1 MMKKLLILFIF
12 LSCIA
17 LGPEKSFAAPGDLQS
32 KIDALEEGES
42 LTLEGITY
50 EGNLVI
56 TNSIKISGTKGTVI
70 KGDGDGNVIS
80 IKAPGVTIANL
91 TVTNG
96 SMDRTAPE
104 EYAGIKVF
112 SNGNTIE
119 NVYIHDV
126 FHGIYLSKAYHNTL
140 KNNHILGFADGEVA
154 GQGNGIQVYY
164 SNGNMI
170 TGNTIEGSRDG
181 MYFDYS
187 NGNTILDNEISRTRY
202 GLHYMYSHSN
212 RFSGNTFAFNTGG
225 AALMM
230 SNDIKLANNQ
240 FIFNYGNRS
249 FGVLL
254 QQTNDIVIEN
264 NTFYLNQR
272 GIYSDQAN
280 RTTVRENRIVQNQ
293 IGVELWASSSQHIF
307 TENTISENIIPAVT
321 LGGQGVNNFWNLA
334 DRGNDWGSSFPLVDL
349 DQDRT
354 GDFPITYR
362 SSLYELLEDQEL
374 TYLFLKSP
382 ALKIYEKLNS
392 FLNGEEVMFEDAHP
406 LVGSGGTANP
416 SRILITGLFL
426 IGILLFSKGRYRL
439 CIIFGKNGRKR

>member
-1 MMKKLLILFIF
+1 MKKLLFLFIF
-12 LSCIA
+12 LLCFA
-17 LGPEKSFAAPGDLQS
+17 LGPDNSFAAPGDLQS

-56 TNSIKISGTKGTVI
+56 TKSIKISGKKGTVI
-70 KGDGDGNVIS
+70 KGDSSGNVIS

-96 SMDRTAPE
+96 SMDRNSPE

-112 SNGNTIE
+112 TNGNTIE
-119 NVYIHDV
+119 NVTVHDV
-126 FHGIYLSKAYHNTL
+126 FHGIYLSKAYDNTL
-140 KNNHILGFADGEVA
+140 NNNNILGFSDGEVA

-164 SNGNMI
+164 SNGNTI

-187 NGNTILDNEISRTRY
+187 DENTILDNEISRTRY

-212 RFSGNTFAFNTGG
+212 RFSGNIFAFNTGG

-230 SNDIKLANNQ
+230 SNNIELENNQ
-240 FIFNYGNRS
+240 FIFNYGNQS

-280 RTTVRENRIVQNQ
+280 RTTVRKNRIIQNQ
-293 IGVELWASSSQHIF
+293 IGVELWASSSQHVF
-307 TENTISENIIPAVT
+307 TENTISENTIPAVT
-321 LGGQGVNNFWNLA
+321 LGGQGVNNFWSLA
-334 DRGNDWGSSFPLVDL
+334 DKGNDWGNSFPLTDL
-349 DQDRT
+349 DQNRT

-362 SSLYELLEDQEL
+362 SSLYELLEEQEL

-382 ALKIYEKLNS
+382 ALTIYEKLNS
-392 FLNGEEVMFEDAHP
+392 FLNGDEVMFEDAHP
-406 LVGSGGTANP
+406 LVGSGGTAIL
-416 SRILITGLFL
+416 SWILITGLFL
-426 IGILLFSKGRYRL
+426 LGILLFSKGRHQL
-439 CIIFGKNGRKR
+439 CIIFGKNGRKQ